1 MKITSLQAFYPKYQH
16 VVPSWRTH
24 FWQIVIRVDTNSGIS
39 GYGLG
44 GGGVAALE
52 VVNRDFSE
60 LLIDREIESIEDISK
75 IWDDLYFHSIPYGR
89 KGLAIMALSGVDL
102 ALWDLVGKAE
112 NVPVHSLI
120 GNRKKSKVRA
130 YATGIDSE
138 WYSQSGYTAHKFPHR
153 WESERD
159 YDSAVTRAETAR
171 NAMGPN
177 ALLMID
183 TYMTW
188 NNHVT
193 KKMSCNLKGYGIYW
207 FEDVLTPDDLED
219 QSKLREVVK
228 PTLISGG
235 EHEFTHYGF
244 REIARSKALDLWQP
258 DITWCGGIT
267 AGLKIIDLAESENIP
282 VVPHRGG
289 EVWGLH
295 LIVASGCENL
305 AEILPGTRE
314 SVQDD
319 LWLGE
324 PQAIEGLISPT
335 NEPGF
340 GVTVNEDLMP

>member
-1 MKITSLQAFYPKYQH
+1 LKITSLQAFYPKYQH

-24 FWQIVIRVDTNSGIS
+24 FWQIVVRVDTDSGIS

-60 LLIDREIESIEDISK
+60 LLVDREVESIEDISE

-89 KGLAIMALSGVDL
+89 KGLAIMAISGVDL

-120 GNRKKSKVRA
+120 GSRKKSDVRA

-138 WYSQSGYTAHKFPHR
+138 WYSESGYTAHKFPHR
-153 WESERD
+153 WESESD
-159 YDSAVTRAETAR
+159 YDSAVARAETAR
-171 NAMGPN
+171 KAMGPN
-177 ALLMID
+177 SLLMID

-188 NNHVT
+188 NSDVT
-193 KKMSCNLKGYGIYW
+193 KNMSCNLEEYEIYW
-207 FEDVLTPDDLED
+207 FEDVLTPDDLEG
-219 QSKLREVVK
+219 QSKLREIVK
-228 PTLISGG
+228 PILISGG

-244 REIARSKALDLWQP
+244 REIARSEALDLWQP

-267 AGLKIIDLAESENIP
+267 AGLKIIDLAEREGIP

-295 LIVASGCENL
+295 LIVSSSCENL
-305 AEILPGTRE
+305 AEILPGTKE
-314 SVQDD
+314 SIQDD
-319 LWLGE
+319 LWFGE
-324 PQAIEGLISPT
+324 PQAKEGLISPT
-335 NEPGF
+335 DEPGF
-340 GVTVNEDLMP
+340 GVTINERLMP